1 MNGET
6 YLPRFRNL
14 QQTLKYT
21 FTVLPI
27 VAGLDKFFNLLVNW
41 ETYVPVW
48 MGNILPP
55 ETIMIIVGIIEII
68 AGLIV
73 LTKTEVGAYIVTLWL
88 LAIAVVLITGG
99 HYLDIAVRDIVMA
112 IAAYVL
118 ARMTKIL
125 KIGSGSTGSQNGSS
139 L

>member
-1 MNGET
+1 
-6 YLPRFRNL
+6 
-14 QQTLKYT
+14 
-21 FTVLPI
+21 LPI
-27 VAGLDKFFNLLVNW
+27 VAGLDKFLNLLVNW
-41 ETYVPVW
+41 EMYVPVW

-55 ETIMIIVGIIEII
+55 ETIMLIVGIIEII

-73 LTKTEVGAYIVTLWL
+73 LTKTGVGAYIVSLWL

-118 ARMTKIL
+118 ARITSAL
-125 KIGSGSTGSQNGSS
+125 NGDSVQ
-139 L
+139 